1 MTTSNLVRWG
11 ASGFVLGGVVWLV
24 MGLVSA
30 FAVNPMLLMPG
41 SVLFYYYAALGA
53 LARLLL
59 GVGMVGLHALQKG
72 SYARIG
78 RAGFYAVLVAIAVL
92 ILSLLAALAVSPT
105 LGGLESLVGQLLLI
119 VGFVLYGVA
128 SLQARVLPRWYA
140 MVLLAF
146 VLISAL
152 LAALAPPGS
161 SNIWMG
167 AVLLVLGLVLW
178 RRSEAPAEQPPRVR

>member
-11 ASGFVLGGVVWLV
+11 AWGFGLGGVVWLA
-24 MGLVSA
+24 MGLVTT
-30 FAVNPMLLMPG
+30 FATNSMLLMPG
-41 SVLFYYYAALGA
+41 SLLFYYYAALGI

-78 RAGFYAVLVAIAVL
+78 RAGFYAVLVAIVVL
-92 ILSLLAALAVSPT
+92 ILSLLAALVVSPT
-105 LGGLESLVGQLLLI
+105 LGGLGSLVGQLLLI
-119 VGFVLYGVA
+119 VGFVLYGTA

-140 MVLLAF
+140 IVLLAF
-146 VLISAL
+146 VPISAV
-152 LAALAPPGS
+152 LATLTPS
-161 SNIWMG
+161 SANIWMG

-178 RRSEAPAEQPPRVR
+178 RRSETPAEQSPRVR